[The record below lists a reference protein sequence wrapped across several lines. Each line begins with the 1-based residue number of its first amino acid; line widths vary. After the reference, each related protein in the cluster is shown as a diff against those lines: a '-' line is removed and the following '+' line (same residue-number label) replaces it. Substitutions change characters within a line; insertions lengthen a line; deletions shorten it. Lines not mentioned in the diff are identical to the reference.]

1 MTNWKTSEERQ
12 ASARARFEEVMT
24 TPAGPGTSAYTSA
37 GVVGFVFGEMWQRGV
52 LTERDRR
59 WITLTCV
66 GAMGTQVPIESHV
79 WAALNSGDVSR
90 NEYDEFVLLFGTQL
104 GWPKGSAM
112 QMQGFVMMQ
121 RLAEQRGEQ
130 LASIDFEPWI
140 DPADDETRRA
150 RGEAAYESIF
160 GTPPPPART
169 AFVGRAWIDYLY
181 GEIWTR
187 DRYLSRRDK
196 RIISICGA
204 GSVGS
209 YDDVRDHIRA
219 ALHFKELSYPEL
231 QELVFHYAIYVG
243 WPLGR
248 RLDDL
253 LIETADDLGV
263 E

>member
-1 MTNWKTSEERQ
+1 MTSWKTSEERQ
-12 ASARARFEEVMT
+12 ASARARYDEVMT
-24 TPAGPGTSAYTSA
+24 TASGPGTTAYTNA

-52 LTERDRR
+52 ITERDRR

-79 WAALNSGDVSR
+79 WAALNSGDVSAA
-90 NEYDEFVLLFGTQL
+90 EYDEFVLFFGTQL

-112 QMQGFVMMQ
+112 QIQGFASLQ

-130 LASIDFEPWI
+130 LPPIDFEPWVE
-140 DPADDETRRA
+140 PADDETRRA
-150 RGEAAYESIF
+150 RGDAAYESIF

-169 AFVGRAWIDYLY
+169 AFRRRAWIDYLY

-187 DRYLSRRDK
+187 DRYLTRRDK

-209 YDDVRDHIRA
+209 DDDVRDHIRA
-219 ALHFKELSYPEL
+219 ALRMNELSYVEL
-231 QELVFHYAIYVG
+231 QEVAFHYAIYVG

-248 RLDDL
+248 RMDDL
-253 LIETADDLGV
+253 LIEVADDLGV